1 MNELVEKK
9 TGVVRLGNGVVLPC
23 DATINTDDTFDT
35 ELMATIGETMY
46 LLLPKAY
53 EEIPCDDGFGTTLGK
68 MIIDETCIYKVVISR
83 IVYATGCGL
92 CLDGITENGDKK
104 GAVQELFYRTYDEAL
119 QGIDTI
125 NQFYL
130 KNPKG
135 DWISDCKEYISFP
148 YQYMLTFPLKPQDIL
163 LEDNMHYVANRV
175 IAYIYPDYATVEYQG
190 HDDASYK
197 NGREVHSS
205 HEYAGV
211 KNQYKIVKLIERQPQ
226 IIDV

>member
-1 MNELVEKK
+1 MNKLLEKK
-9 TGVVRLGNGVVLPC
+9 TGVVRLGNGVILPC
-23 DATINTDDTFDT
+23 DATINIDNTFDT

-53 EEIPCDDGFGTTLGK
+53 EQIPCDDGFGTVLEK
-68 MIIDETCIYKVVISR
+68 MIIDETCIYKVVIFR
-83 IVYATGCGL
+83 ITYATGCGL
-92 CLDGITENGDKK
+92 ILHGITEDGDKK
-104 GAVQELFYRTYDEAL
+104 RAVQELFYRTYDEAL

-135 DWISDCKEYISFP
+135 DWISDCKGYVSFP

-175 IAYIYPDYATVEYQG
+175 IVDICSDYATVEYQG
-190 HDDASYK
+190 HDDESYK
-197 NGREVHSS
+197 DGREVHSS

-211 KNQYKIVKLIERQPQ
+211 KNQYKIVKRIKQHQQ